1 MAKVLFICIH
11 NSARSQMAEAF
22 LKRLNINGLQV
33 ESAGIEPGKLNPLI
47 VRVMAEEGVDI
58 SRNRTKPV
66 KEFID
71 KGIKFDYV
79 ITVCDDASAEKC
91 PVFPGETVRL
101 HWPFDDPS
109 ILRGSEEEKLI
120 EARRI
125 RDEIKRKIILWAEET
140 L

>member
-1 MAKVLFICIH
+1 
-11 NSARSQMAEAF
+11 MAEAF
-22 LKRLNINGLQV
+22 LNRLNINGLQV

>member
-1 MAKVLFICIH
+1 
-11 NSARSQMAEAF
+11 MAEAF
-22 LKRLNINGLQV
+22 LNRLNINGLQV

-58 SRNRTKPV
+58 SRSRTKPV